1 MSKSSAVIQVIVVV
15 LILVYS
21 TFHFYRGNFELGFS
35 ALPIL
40 MLYYV
45 FVFGRSRRFSKLD
58 DDELDMDKRNR

>member
-1 MSKSSAVIQVIVVV
+1 MSKSSAIIQVILVV

-21 TFHFYRGNFELGFS
+21 TFQFYRGHFELGFS

-45 FVFGRSRRFSKLD
+45 LVFGRSRRFSKLD
-58 DDELDMDKRNR
+58 DDESDMDKRSR

>member
-1 MSKSSAVIQVIVVV
+1 MSKSSAVIQVILVV
-15 LILVYS
+15 LLLVYS

-45 FVFGRSRRFSKLD
+45 FVFGPSRRLSKLD
-58 DDELDMDKRNR
+58 DDEPDIDKPSR

>member
-1 MSKSSAVIQVIVVV
+1 MSRSGAVIQVILVV

-21 TFHFYRGNFELGFS
+21 TFHFYKGNFELGFS

-45 FVFGRSRRFSKLD
+45 LVVGRSRRFSKQD
-58 DDELDMDKRNR
+58 DDEPDMDRHSR